1 MKEDGTLTTAGQLT
15 KSDIDTND
23 THTWSIANSGNG
35 QYGKFTLDQTG
46 KWTYTLDNASAK
58 VQALTEGQTVTD
70 TITVTVNDG
79 KGGTATQEIT
89 VTITGTNDV
98 AKITGQSTGAVIE
111 DNTLLSSGKLTVS
124 DADAGQSSVVAQTN
138 AAGKYGTFSI
148 DANGNW
154 TYSLNNSSQVV
165 QDLKPGQVVKETF
178 EVVSADGSAK
188 QTITIDVVGTN
199 DAPVAANNAT
209 SVDVGSSHTFNIA
222 EFNFSDGAEGNNLQ
236 SVIITRLPT
245 DGTLTLN
252 GQPVTANTAISA
264 ADIAAGKST
273 RRPPRART
281 PRSASRSATTAARPT
296 AARTR
301 RATTTS
307 PSRPTTSSRAATKA
321 AAPAPIRRS
330 TAAAATTSSLATRAA
345 R

>member
-1 MKEDGTLTTAGQLT
+1 MDLYAGQRQRQ
-15 KSDIDTND
+15 
-23 THTWSIANSGNG
+23 GPG
-35 QYGKFTLDQTG
+35 
-46 KWTYTLDNASAK
+46 
-58 VQALTEGQTVTD
+58 LTEGQTVTD

-264 ADIAAGKST
+264 ADIAAGKLVYTPST
-273 RRPPRART
+273 RART